1 MPAKS
6 TGGQSKPRRKIP
18 LLVLA
23 GPTAVGKTALA
34 VSLAQKLQTEIIS
47 ADSAQVYRYLDIGTA
62 KPTEEEQ
69 KAAPHH
75 LIDIVD
81 PEHVF
86 TVADFQSRARQVI
99 ETLLQKEKLPF
110 MVGGT
115 GLYINAVIKNY
126 AFGEMGISPQ
136 IREYYEKEADLR
148 GLEKLYEKLK
158 DLDPEAASKIHP
170 NDRRRIIRALEVY
183 EQEGKPISEQ
193 VARTAAIEPPY
204 DLKFFGL
211 YMDRATLY
219 KRIEKRID
227 LMLDA
232 GWLDEVKHLYNQGY
246 REKDPGMQILG
257 YRQLLTYLQGKSSW
271 ENTVTAIKKQTR
283 NLAKRQLTWFRREKE
298 LEWIKIT
305 EFTNLDDLTENI
317 CLKVKDLLPTRAN

>member
-6 TGGQSKPRRKIP
+6 TGTQGKPRRKIP

-23 GPTAVGKTALA
+23 GPTAAGKTALA

-62 KPTEEEQ
+62 KPTEEEK

-81 PEHVF
+81 PAHVF
-86 TVADFQSRARQVI
+86 TVADFQSRAHRVI
-99 ETLLQKEKLPF
+99 ETLWQKEKLPF

-126 AFGEMGISPQ
+126 AFGQMGISPP
-136 IREYYEKEADLR
+136 IREYYEKEAALS
-148 GLEKLYEKLK
+148 GLAKLYEKLK
-158 DLDPEAASKIHP
+158 SLDPEAASKIHP

-183 EQEGKPISEQ
+183 ELEGKPISEQ
-193 VARTAAIEPPY
+193 VARTADREPPY

-211 YMDRATLY
+211 YMDRAALY
-219 KRIEKRID
+219 KRIEKRVD
-227 LMLDA
+227 LMLEA
-232 GWLDEVKHLYNQGY
+232 GWLDEVKRLYNQGY

-271 ENTVTAIKKQTR
+271 DNTITAIKKQTR
-283 NLAKRQLTWFRREKE
+283 NLAKRQLTWFRREKK

-317 CLKVKDLLPTRAN
+317 CLRVKDLLPTRAN